1 MQLLLQMIKK
11 IHHVDLLERLSYH
24 RNEHAGVGLYLRL
37 NTRFTADCAY
47 VRKSRQDK
55 KGQMNKRLHF
65 FIVQVKYILGSMKN
79 VYCSTDFVVNAVCK
93 CVLLSQ
99 ASYLAEAKV
108 DSFV

>member
-1 MQLLLQMIKK
+1 
-11 IHHVDLLERLSYH
+11 
-24 RNEHAGVGLYLRL
+24 
-37 NTRFTADCAY
+37 
-47 VRKSRQDK
+47 
-55 KGQMNKRLHF
+55 MNKRLHF